1 MELSTNYF
9 MRSPGGENEGDNIIA
24 NNNNDNKTT
33 DVKATVA
40 KEDQQ
45 EKTSFID
52 KIHDALQ
59 EWSNDDQRDQEFDDT
74 RP

>member
-1 MELSTNYF
+1 MAKSDNFLVH
-9 MRSPGGENEGDNIIA
+9 SPGGDNEGNLASDTNKDKKNHNQQLRDLKEEDNE
-24 NNNNDNKTT
+24 NKPLS
-33 DVKATVA
+33 
-40 KEDQQ
+40 E
-45 EKTSFID
+45 

>member
-1 MELSTNYF
+1 MAYSDNFLKRT
-9 MRSPGGENEGDNIIA
+9 PGEGNLGSGTDKDKKNADQQLPDLQEGDS
-24 NNNNDNKTT
+24 
-33 DVKATVA
+33 
-40 KEDQQ
+40 
-45 EKTSFID
+45 EKKPLVE

>member
-1 MELSTNYF
+1 MF
-9 MRSPGGENEGDNIIA
+9 SPDGQKEGSNIPA
-24 NNNNDNKTT
+24 DNNDRKNENSKNS
-33 DVKATVA
+33 DVTEED
-40 KEDQQ
+40 KE
-45 EKTSFID
+45 KPVSK